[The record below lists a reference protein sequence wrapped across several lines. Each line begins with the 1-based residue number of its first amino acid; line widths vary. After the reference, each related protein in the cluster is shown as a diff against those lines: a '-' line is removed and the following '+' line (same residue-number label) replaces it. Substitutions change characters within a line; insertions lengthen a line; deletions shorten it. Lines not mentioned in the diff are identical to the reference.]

1 MFQGIKR
8 LTVVLCCLPLPAFA
22 GLYHIN
28 PQLSHLVLHW
38 QMIGVREYH
47 ARLSEIH
54 GDVSFD
60 KQQDTQIHLQASLP
74 IASLDAHNWLL
85 TRALKSASFFNQPAY
100 PDAFFSS
107 SRMVALGNGR
117 YRVFGSLQIKN
128 VRKPL
133 VLYAQQSDISAQR
146 IRLSAQTTISRQSFG
161 MGQYPALVS
170 DPIRV
175 DIVLYADSA
184 Q

>member
-1 MFQGIKR
+1 MFQG
-8 LTVVLCCLPLPAFA
+8 LTRWLLIVCCLPMPAFA
-22 GLYHIN
+22 ALYHID

-47 ARLSEIH
+47 ARLSAIH
-54 GDVSFD
+54 GDLSFD

-85 TRALKSASFFNQPAY
+85 TRALKSDAFFDQMAY
-100 PDAFFSS
+100 PEAFFSS
-107 SRMVALGNGR
+107 SRMVALGEGR

-175 DIVLYADSA
+175 DIVLYADRG